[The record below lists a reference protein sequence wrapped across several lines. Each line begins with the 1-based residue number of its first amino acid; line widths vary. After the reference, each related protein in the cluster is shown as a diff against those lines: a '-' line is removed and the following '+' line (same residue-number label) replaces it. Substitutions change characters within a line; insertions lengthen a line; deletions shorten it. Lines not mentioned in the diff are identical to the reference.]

1 MELRKESVQ
10 MLHVKS
16 RATSQVTFDT
26 DYNVPDAK
34 PDIGRLIQSK
44 GDVSMDEVRLSD
56 GKAFINGNLNV
67 DILYVG
73 EEDQNSHLMRL

>member
-16 RATSQVTFDT
+16 RATSQVTFDA

-34 PDIGRLIQSK
+34 PDMGSVKTKHFL
-44 GDVSMDEVRLSD
+44 
-56 GKAFINGNLNV
+56 
-67 DILYVG
+67 
-73 EEDQNSHLMRL
+73 

>member
-1 MELRKESVQ
+1 MVELRKESVQ

-26 DYNVPDAK
+26 DYNVPDAR

-44 GDVSMDEVRLSD
+44 GEVSMDEVRLS
-56 GKAFINGNLNV
+56 
-67 DILYVG
+67 
-73 EEDQNSHLMRL
+73 E